1 MKISK
6 GVKVMTDVRMRR
18 DIMDVIE
25 NTCDRMTARFSRVLC
40 IRMDVRFPAD
50 YPHDGMN
57 SEIGDLTK
65 RLREGLGFH
74 GIEVQYVWVREQ
86 KTSEN
91 PRYHLIVFVD
101 GHEVRSPYRIFSAA
115 ERLWGNIIGVCAVG
129 LIDHCNH
136 EYNGV
141 AAQNGIMLR
150 RPNNMASDQEF
161 DEQSQAFDSA
171 RAYVLY
177 RASYLAKT
185 HTKGNAPYRVRE
197 YGYSQLR

>member
-1 MKISK
+1 MI
-6 GVKVMTDVRMRR
+6 DQELRM
-18 DIMDVIE
+18 DIMDTIK
-25 NTCDRMTARFSRVLC
+25 NTCDRVTARFSRVLC
-40 IRMDVRFPAD
+40 IRMDVRFPTN
-50 YPHDGMN
+50 YPHGGLN
-57 SEIGDLTK
+57 REIGDLTK
-65 RLREGLGFH
+65 RLRESLDF
-74 GIEVQYVWVREQ
+74 EVQYVWAREQ

-91 PRYHLIVFVD
+91 PHYHLMVFVD
-101 GHEVRSPYRIFSAA
+101 GHEVESPYKIFSAA
-115 ERLWGNIIGVCAVG
+115 ERLWGNIVGVNAKG

-136 EYNGV
+136 DYKGV

-150 RPNNMASDQEF
+150 RPNNKASDQEF

-185 HTKGNAPYRVRE
+185 CTKGNAPYRVRE

>member
-1 MKISK
+1 MI
-6 GVKVMTDVRMRR
+6 DRRIRR

-25 NTCDRMTARFSRVLC
+25 NTCDRMTERFSRVLC
-40 IRMDVRFPAD
+40 VRIDVRFPAD
-50 YPHDGMN
+50 YPHDGLN
-57 SEIGDLTK
+57 REIGDMTK

-74 GIEVQYVWVREQ
+74 GIEVQYIWTREQ

-91 PRYHLIVFVD
+91 PHYHLMVFVD
-101 GHEVRSPYRIFSAA
+101 GHEVTSPYRIFSAA
-115 ERLWGNIIGVCAVG
+115 ERLWGNIIGVSARG

-136 EYNGV
+136 DHNGI
-141 AAQNGIMLR
+141 AAYNGIMLL
-150 RPNNMASDQEF
+150 RPRDKASGQEF
-161 DEQSQAFDSA
+161 DEQSQEFDNS
-171 RAYVLY
+171 RAYVLS